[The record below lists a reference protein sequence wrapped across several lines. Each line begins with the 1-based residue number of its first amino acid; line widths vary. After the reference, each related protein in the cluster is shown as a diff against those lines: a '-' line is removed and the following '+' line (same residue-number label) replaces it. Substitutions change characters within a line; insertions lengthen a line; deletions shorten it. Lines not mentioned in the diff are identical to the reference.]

1 MSSHSDSF
9 VASGNSPTHSGKINP
24 DFVVENHGSI
34 FLLRPLTPMARS
46 WVEEHIGD
54 SSGYQPYYPT
64 VVVGHR
70 YIADIV
76 RGAGA
81 DGLVVV

>member
-9 VASGNSPTHSGKINP
+9 AASGNSPTHSGKIKP

-34 FLLRPLTPMARS
+34 FLLRPLTATAKS
-46 WVEEHIGD
+46 WVDGHIGEN
-54 SSGYQPYYPT
+54 GYQPYYPT
-64 VVVGHR
+64 VVVEHR

-81 DGLVVV
+81 DGLVIV